1 LSDAYV
7 ALVGMSEEAVNT
19 EYRGLRLKNRMILFT
34 TTPLI
39 YAFFRLAYI
48 FTHSKDDRWIYENAK
63 YLFKVAFKGA

>member
-1 LSDAYV
+1 MLNV
-7 ALVGMSEEAVNT
+7 VLVGMSEEAVKT

-48 FTHSKDDRWIYENAK
+48 FTHSRDDRWIYENAK